1 MTIQYKN
8 AGVDID
14 EGSKA
19 IELIKGP
26 VASTHSK
33 SVLTGLGSFGA
44 LYDLKEV
51 FTNYQDPVLV
61 QSIDG
66 VGTKLSVAKMMNKFD
81 TVGEDIVNHSINDIL
96 VMGARALTFL
106 DYVAHDKLD
115 AELMADIVKGMCK
128 ACKENDISL
137 VGGETAEMPGT
148 YQVGEHDIVGSIT
161 GVVERSKI
169 ITGDKVK
176 VGDIAIGIE
185 SSGLHTNGYSL
196 ARKILFA
203 DNNYS
208 VDDIIP
214 ELNIQSLFEKL
225 PDARHAS
232 SENAELTETSMSSSR
247 NEHNNA
253 DGTFRTGSKSLGEIL
268 LVPHRSYAKP
278 VLEILDAG
286 IEINAMAHITG
297 GGFIEN
303 IPRVL
308 PESLSIEINKGSW
321 KVLPLYNFMQK
332 LASVPDEEMYRVFNM
347 GIGLILLIDPADQV
361 KVEKIL
367 SKYSYGF
374 SEIGKIV
381 NGNRKVILK

>member
-1 MTIQYKN
+1 MTIQYKD
-8 AGVDID
+8 AGVNID
-14 EGSKA
+14 EGSRA

-51 FTNYQDPVLV
+51 FVNYQDPVLV

-66 VGTKLSVAKMMNKFD
+66 VGTKLSIAKMMNKFD

-96 VMGARALTFL
+96 VMGAKALTFL

-128 ACKENDISL
+128 ACKENNISL

-169 ITGDKVK
+169 ITGDKVQ

-196 ARKILFA
+196 ARKILFT

-208 VDDIIP
+208 VTDIIP
-214 ELNIQSLFEKL
+214 ELGPS
-225 PDARHAS
+225 
-232 SENAELTETSMSSSR
+232 
-247 NEHNNA
+247 
-253 DGTFRTGSKSLGEIL
+253 SLGEIL
-268 LVPHRSYAKP
+268 LAPHRSYAKP
-278 VLEILDAG
+278 VFEILEAN
-286 IEINAMAHITG
+286 IQINAMAHITG

-308 PESLSIEINKGSW
+308 PKNLSIEITKGSW
-321 KVLPLYNFMQK
+321 KVLPIYSFMQK
-332 LASVPDEEMYRVFNM
+332 LGNVPDEEMYRVFNM
-347 GIGLILLIDPADQV
+347 GVGLILIINPADQAS
-361 KVEKIL
+361 VETIL
-367 SKYSYGF
+367 SKYDYKF
-374 SEIGKIV
+374 SCIGKV
-381 NGNRKVILK
+381 VDGKKQVILK